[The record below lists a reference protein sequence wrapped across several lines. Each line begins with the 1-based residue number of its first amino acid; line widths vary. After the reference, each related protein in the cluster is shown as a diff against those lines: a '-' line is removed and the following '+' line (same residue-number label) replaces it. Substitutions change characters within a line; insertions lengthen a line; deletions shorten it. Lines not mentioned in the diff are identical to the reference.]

1 MRNMKIP
8 VPIVAAFALL
18 LARQVVAADVCP
30 PAGDADTHPVFDASL
45 LKEGRFTYHTTLRG
59 ESLGDTV
66 IEVRR
71 DGPNYRITM
80 NAPKIA
86 QSWNASVRRDFAPLS
101 AQLKMRAHGAP
112 YEMSLVYDGT
122 KVTGVEKRVEGAKPV
137 NATVTG
143 VVLDQRVDWASMMAV
158 KAPPGSSFAVGV
170 FDPTTGSSPMLGK
183 LGPTQPLEGAW
194 GKASAVRL
202 DYSLCKR
209 EHVENYTVFATE
221 ATPRTMLREDMPN
234 GLVSELIRVEP

>member
-1 MRNMKIP
+1 MRLLP
-8 VPIVAAFALL
+8 VFAAI
-18 LARQVVAADVCP
+18 AAAAVTPAWAVDVCP
-30 PAGDADTHPVFDASL
+30 SAADANTHPEFDASL

-112 YEMSLVYDGT
+112 YEMSLVYDGS
-122 KVTGVEKRVEGAKPV
+122 KVTGVEKLAAGAKPV

-143 VVLDQRVDWASMMAV
+143 VVVDQRVDWASMMAV
-158 KAPPGSSFAVGV
+158 KAPPGSSLAVGV
-170 FDPTTGSSPMLGK
+170 YDPSTGSSPMLGK

-194 GKASAVRL
+194 GKTSAVRL

-209 EHVENYTVFATE
+209 EHVENYTVLATA
-221 ATPRTMLREDMPN
+221 ATPRYMLREDMPN